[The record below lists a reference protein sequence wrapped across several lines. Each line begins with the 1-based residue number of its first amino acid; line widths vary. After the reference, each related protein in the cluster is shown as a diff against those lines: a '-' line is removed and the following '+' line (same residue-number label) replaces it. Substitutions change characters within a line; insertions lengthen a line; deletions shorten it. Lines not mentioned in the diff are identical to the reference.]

1 MSRGAEMA
9 LEMITLF
16 TPLRTFAGNGFIVVQ
31 LEFQVSH
38 LVAWDR
44 QPQGMTE
51 IRARMLRVV
60 SLGDQNQGKSLLN
73 NSESFCGVHLF
84 RKLNVHM

>member
-1 MSRGAEMA
+1 MNYRDNIVYVSHGAEMA

-16 TPLRTFAGNGFIVVQ
+16 IPLRTFVGNGFIVVQ

-44 QPQGMTE
+44 QPQEMTE

-60 SLGDQNQGKSLLN
+60 SLGDQNRGKSL
-73 NSESFCGVHLF
+73 
-84 RKLNVHM
+84 